1 MPYEFGDVVLVR
13 FPFTNQTTFKQRP
26 AVVISNRTYN
36 LAKPDIII
44 MAVTSQVHVPA
55 KLGEVEIKQWQSANL
70 LKPSLV
76 KPVLATVEQTLILRK
91 LGVLAPPDQAAL
103 RQAIV
108 SVLS

>member
-1 MPYEFGDVVLVR
+1 MSSGTSFSFVFLSLIKPLLNSGPRLSLS
-13 FPFTNQTTFKQRP
+13 NQ
-26 AVVISNRTYN
+26 TYN

-44 MAVTSQVHVPA
+44 MAITSQVHVPA

-91 LGVLAPPDQAAL
+91 LGVLAPPGQAAL

-108 SVLS
+108 SLLS